1 MAQVRE
7 RLGRQIL
14 GTSVAGAPQRIDPLD
29 RLLMLRHMRSKA
41 LVAVKP
47 HERLFGGEVHLGKID
62 ELVEGGG
69 ERQLIG
75 PGAEFA
81 CGEASPLDGGILAFA
96 GPRLPEVGLSPLYLR
111 RPDAE
116 VPTTRKS
123 TLLQPRLARLDRS

>member
-41 LVAVKP
+41 LVAVKT
-47 HERLFGGEVHLGKID
+47 HERLFGGKVHLGKID

-75 PGAEFA
+75 PGAELG
-81 CGEASPLDGGILAFA
+81 GEAVEQIQLK
-96 GPRLPEVGLSPLYLR
+96 RVLPIDL
-111 RPDAE
+111 
-116 VPTTRKS
+116 
-123 TLLQPRLARLDRS
+123 RLADRDTGLALRFRCRQA